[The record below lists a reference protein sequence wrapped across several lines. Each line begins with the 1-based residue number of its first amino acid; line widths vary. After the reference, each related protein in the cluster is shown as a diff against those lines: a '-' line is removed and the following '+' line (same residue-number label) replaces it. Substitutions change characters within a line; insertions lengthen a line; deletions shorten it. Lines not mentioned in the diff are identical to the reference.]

1 MEIEAKEIQSV
12 LSGNH
17 ILKGV
22 DLKAGRQELLG
33 VIGPNGSGKS
43 TLLKCIYRVLKPT
56 AGAVYLDGN
65 APGAAELPQVRPGR
79 WPWWR
84 SIITIILT
92 FAFGMWC

>member
-12 LSGNH
+12 LSGNQ

-56 AGAVYLDGN
+56 AGAVYLDATPLEQLSYRKSGR
-65 APGAAELPQVRPGR
+65 QV
-79 WPWWR
+79 
-84 SIITIILT
+84 
-92 FAFGMWC
+92 AVVA